1 MVTFE
6 VLVILAVV
14 ANPLIIIAL
23 NILKWKNKSKSLK
36 IAFFHPFWY
45 LFYLKKVMM
54 VVEGKR
60 SFGAFLMLFYNLIK
74 KITFNLQFTVW
85 LKTKMKSCKKLK

>member
-1 MVTFE
+1 MVTLTI
-6 VLVILAVV
+6 LVILAIV

-45 LFYLKKVMM
+45 IFLSKKVMM
-54 VVEGKR
+54 VEEDKR
-60 SFGAFLMLFYNLIK
+60 FFGAFSMLF
-74 KITFNLQFTVW
+74 
-85 LKTKMKSCKKLK
+85 